1 MIKDF
6 ELGRVFWINQVG
18 LTYTLSRGYKL
29 EEGGSRDF
37 PVALW
42 VKDPVLSLLWR
53 RVDPWPQNIHVTWP
67 KKKSEREAA
76 DLRAEGE
83 ETMEA
88 ETGARGPRARQSQ
101 QTLEARQS

>member
-1 MIKDF
+1 M
-6 ELGRVFWINQVG
+6 
-18 LTYTLSRGYKL
+18 
-29 EEGGSRDF
+29 
-37 PVALW
+37 ALW

-67 KKKSEREAA
+67 KKKKKSEREAA

-88 ETGARGPRARQSQ
+88 ETGARGPRGQAEPADCRSQ
-101 QTLEARQS
+101 RS